1 MTTNAQ
7 SAAFLAESG
16 VRLLMCTF
24 VDNAGITRVKT
35 IPIERLPSALLSG
48 IGLSPAFA
56 VMCIDDHVTS
66 TKEYGGPVGDLRL
79 FPDLDASNIIE
90 PDAGLAWAP
99 LDQYTQEMQRFP
111 LCQRDV
117 LRHHELA
124 GSDLDLS
131 FLVAFEVEFTL
142 FAADSHTPAHR
153 GPGYGIVPFL
163 RLEQF
168 SLDLIAALHAARVGV
183 ETLHPEYGPGQ
194 MEISLAPRMPVA
206 AVDQYVLARLVITR
220 TAYKHELDVSFAP
233 MTIPDEIGNGC
244 HVHFS
249 AFRNGKNAF
258 TAGDRVHGLTPAAE
272 HLLAGVVTHL
282 QEAAG
287 LFTPSVA
294 SYERLAPGRWSGAY
308 ACWGLENREAAV
320 RLIRGTLSTR
330 TESANVEVKAIDA
343 ACNPYLAVAAIL
355 GTALLGLNDR
365 LELSNPIDQDPD
377 AIPEDE
383 RQSRGITRLPTT
395 LAEALDLFDGSTA
408 LRGVLGD
415 DLVDCL
421 VAVRRYED
429 ETYGAKPA
437 DQRIALVRARY

>member
-1 MTTNAQ
+1 
-7 SAAFLAESG
+7 
-16 VRLLMCTF
+16 
-24 VDNAGITRVKT
+24 
-35 IPIERLPSALLSG
+35 
-48 IGLSPAFA
+48 
-56 VMCIDDHVTS
+56 
-66 TKEYGGPVGDLRL
+66 
-79 FPDLDASNIIE
+79 
-90 PDAGLAWAP
+90 
-99 LDQYTQEMQRFP
+99 
-111 LCQRDV
+111 
-117 LRHHELA
+117 
-124 GSDLDLS
+124 
-131 FLVAFEVEFTL
+131 
-142 FAADSHTPAHR
+142 
-153 GPGYGIVPFL
+153 
-163 RLEQF
+163 
-168 SLDLIAALHAARVGV
+168 
-183 ETLHPEYGPGQ
+183 
-194 MEISLAPRMPVA
+194 
-206 AVDQYVLARLVITR
+206 
-220 TAYKHELDVSFAP
+220 VSFAP

-294 SYERLAPGRWSGAY
+294 SYERLTPGRWSGAY